1 MYSSTVRLRFCTEE
15 VEIQGIALSMV
26 IFTTTS
32 ASKRSKGSS
41 RNHSHSYR
49 QSQLHVHVVT
59 PHTPLAISMDPV
71 CEEGACNVVPHVNTP
86 TRLEETT
93 FAIWCQTHTHLASN
107 GVYCWH
113 LDAVYPDEVVK
124 VMFT

>member
-49 QSQLHVHVVT
+49 QSQLHVVT

-93 FAIWCQTHTHLASN
+93 FAIWCQTRTHLASN